1 MNFVKRASL
10 AITLLNIFIL
20 NISELIFVQFIL
32 FYLFCFQ
39 VFQNQMKLGFPS
51 TYLDQ
56 AYTVIQ
62 SSLQGKLGAPS
73 DSERQKQLFLA
84 YLNNTESG
92 TEYLTRLQNSVQM
105 DTSVLSA
112 SLNPK
117 QAEKIQNCLSGMI
130 SVTDKLKIVL
140 DTGMAA
146 LRTAVVKPRL
156 KPWIDSF
163 TTIPHNINDE
173 QYSEFE
179 ANDPFVQGL
188 IVNLDGLLNTFKI
201 GLTTGNYER
210 FVMLVAGEVTL
221 QLEKAVMKTS
231 FSRLGK
237 KLCYLSSKHEN

>member
-1 MNFVKRASL
+1 MIFFYFNSEFDHKSFFSNHPFKKFYPQYFRACFCS
-10 AITLLNIFIL
+10 IHTFC
-20 NISELIFVQFIL
+20 
-32 FYLFCFQ
+32 LFCFQ

-130 SVTDKLKIVL
+130 SVNDKLKIVL

-237 KLCYLSSKHEN
+237 I